1 MKKYNFVEKMFAE
14 LETLKDFRL
23 IRKWSISNRMI
34 YFVGETEGIKY
45 CGTVKDEEY
54 WKIIRNI
61 NEAVKGEIL

>member
-14 LETLKDFRL
+14 LETLKDFGL

-54 WKIIRNI
+54 WKR
-61 NEAVKGEIL
+61 GECQRRGIDT